1 MLSGQDSPPEAGP
14 PSAETRNPACAEA
27 SADAKALADRSTD
40 RPAFVKASAGR
51 QDISLLALRAAFSKP
66 SVLNPVASGDLIPTR
81 GTGCGSPTPSAC
93 SSPGNQNRNQ
103 KRLTQGQSF
112 LILLRRQDSN
122 LEPSPYSFPSV
133 TERPGLS
140 HIPRGDPG
148 I

>member
-1 MLSGQDSPPEAGP
+1 
-14 PSAETRNPACAEA
+14 
-27 SADAKALADRSTD
+27 LADRSTD

-112 LILLRRQDSN
+112 LILLRALHAFRTAIWQIPGN
-122 LEPSPYSFPSV
+122 ISPFKIVNYW
-133 TERPGLS
+133 
-140 HIPRGDPG
+140 
-148 I
+148 